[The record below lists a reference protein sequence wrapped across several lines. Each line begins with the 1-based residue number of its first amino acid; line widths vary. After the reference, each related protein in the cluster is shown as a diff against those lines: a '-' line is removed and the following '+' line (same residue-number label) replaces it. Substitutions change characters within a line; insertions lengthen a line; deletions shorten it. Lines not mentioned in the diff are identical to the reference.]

1 MNVNLNC
8 IYGDLLPRNNPHE
21 IEDELAEKLI
31 SQGYATKSDKSEK
44 SKDNSDFI
52 KKENED
58 LKESLEKANADLDAA
73 NEKIKELEESLE
85 KANKVIELLQAEPE
99 SKAEVKTKK

>member
-8 IYGDLLPRNNPHE
+8 IYGNLLPKNNPHE

-44 SKDNSDFI
+44 SKDNSDSI
-52 KKENED
+52 KKENEE
-58 LKESLEKANADLDAA
+58 LGESLQKANADLNSA
-73 NEKIKELEESLE
+73 NEKIKELEESLQ
-85 KANKVIELLQAEPE
+85 KANEIIDLLKAESE
-99 SKAEVKTKK
+99 SKEEVKTKK